1 VHGLPSAPAQSML
14 VVDDADRPQA
24 RRDVGTG
31 NGMTTVVGRVR
42 PDPLLDVRLVALS
55 HNTVRGAA
63 GCSLL
68 NAELYVQRGGL
79 AA

>member
-1 VHGLPSAPAQSML
+1 ML
-14 VVDDADRPQA
+14 VVDDPDRPQA
-24 RRDVGTG
+24 RRDVNAG

-68 NAELYVQRGGL
+68 NAEMFVSRGGL
-79 AA
+79 EA